1 MRITPPRLATGIAAT
16 VAAVLAG
23 TLLAPVT
30 PPAVAATETPHA
42 AAVVNTCPAVGSSSV
57 RSAPGSG
64 RTVALTFDDGP
75 GPETPKVLAILR
87 QYGVRATFFQVGN
100 NATIWPGYSKQVVA
114 EGHLIGNHSFTHP
127 NFTKITST
135 AQRSQL
141 DRATNELV
149 KDTGAR
155 PCWFRPP
162 GGSLSNSA
170 RASAVSR
177 HLRIALWS
185 VDTQDW
191 SAPPTVTAAAKA
203 MILRNAKVGGS
214 QRHPVV
220 LMHDGGGF
228 YRPNML
234 AELPAII
241 RYYRDHGYRFVDLNG
256 RSGLKPLPANRIDY
270 RKSPHGHVIT
280 FTGGIGTITATG
292 WAVDPDSA
300 TPVTIRAQ
308 VASKW
313 ATKTTVANLSLPAV
327 PQTSTK
333 VDFRLVVPAKK
344 GRRVICVFGV
354 NTGAGATGGIGCAT
368 VTVR

>member
-1 MRITPPRLATGIAAT
+1 MRIIPPRLAMGTAAT
-16 VAAVLAG
+16 VAALLAG
-23 TLLAPVT
+23 TLLAPVST
-30 PPAVAATETPHA
+30 PAVAATTTPQ
-42 AAVVNTCPAVGSSSV
+42 AVVMNSCPTVGSTSV

-87 QYGVRATFFQVGN
+87 QYGVRATFFEIGN
-100 NATIWPGYSKQVVA
+100 NATIWPGYAEQVVA

-127 NFTKITST
+127 NFTKISSTS
-135 AQRSQL
+135 QRSQL
-141 DRATNELV
+141 DRTTNELV
-149 KDTGAR
+149 KDTGVR

-162 GGSLSNSA
+162 GGSLSTTA

-191 SAPPTVTAAAKA
+191 SAPPTVTTAAKA
-203 MILRNAKVGGS
+203 MILRNAKAGGS
-214 QRHPVV
+214 QTHPV
-220 LMHDGGGF
+220 LLLHDGGGF
-228 YRPNML
+228 FRPNML

-256 RSGLKPLPANRIDY
+256 HSGLKPLPANRIDY
-270 RKSPHGHVIT
+270 RKSPQGHVIT
-280 FTGGIGTITATG
+280 FTGGVGTITATG

-300 TPVTIRAQ
+300 TPVTVRAQ
-308 VASKW
+308 VAWKW
-313 ATKTTVANLSLPAV
+313 AAATTVANRSLAAV
-327 PQTSTK
+327 PQTTTK
-333 VDFRLVVPAKK
+333 VDFRLVVPATK
-344 GRRVICVFGV
+344 GSRVICVFGV
-354 NTGAGATGGIGCAT
+354 NAGAGATGGIGCTT